1 MRYKVNKTSVVNPD
15 INSSEWDKAEVGHL
29 TKQRWK
35 EFFQPINTSFKILR
49 GPRGISVLMHTDE
62 KNLRAVNKEENSR
75 VCDDSCM
82 EFFFKPDPWDTK
94 YINFEFNPDGI
105 LFLSVG
111 TDRYDR
117 EILDTDREIFKI
129 ESIPNDGDWSLKFYI
144 PDDFLFNYFN
154 KISDVCRGNF
164 YKCGELTGH
173 SHFISWV
180 EAEAPEPD
188 FHIPDFF
195 GYLEF

>member
-35 EFFQPINTSFKILR
+35 EFFQPINTTFKMLR
-49 GPRGISVLMHTDE
+49 GPQGISILMHTDE
-62 KNLRAVNKEENSR
+62 KKMRAVQSEENSR

-82 EFFFKPDPWDTK
+82 EFFFKPDPWDKK
-94 YINFEFNPDGI
+94 YINFEFNPDGT

-117 EILDTDREIFKI
+117 EIIGVNRDIFKI
-129 ESIPNDGDWSLKFYI
+129 ESIPKDGDWSLKFYI
-144 PDDFLFNYFN
+144 PDEFLFKYFN
-154 KISDVCRGNF
+154 IISDVCRGNF
-164 YKCGELTGH
+164 YKCGELTDH
-173 SHFISWV
+173 SHFISWTEV
-180 EAEAPEPD
+180 EVSEPD